1 MYISLSII
9 RIICA
14 SLWIGAVLL
23 TMHLA
28 HNEGKYSEDLTK
40 FLNILTPHF
49 SLSRFLNILVLV
61 MAAVG
66 FIAGSAFGVFSEE

>member
-40 FLNILTPHF
+40 FLNIL
-49 SLSRFLNILVLV
+49 VLV